1 MDANGSLEI
10 RIGRLEGRFRA
21 IEMKVDAMD
30 QKLDRVLA
38 WMSER
43 TGAEQENARNER
55 RGQVSQHAR
64 ATVMAGGISGLVS
77 LAVSLIAAKFHW
89 TSP

>member
-1 MDANGSLEI
+1 MDGNGSLEI
-10 RIGRLEGRFRA
+10 RIGRLEGRFGA

-43 TGAEQENARNER
+43 TGAEHEHARAER
-55 RGQVSQHAR
+55 RGQVSRYLR
-64 ATVMAGGISGLVS
+64 ATVMAGGVSGLVS
-77 LAVSLIAAKFHW
+77 LLVSIVAAKFHW
-89 TSP
+89 TAP